1 METTLYQIPISSSRK
16 KEMLKTI
23 DWDDFYAIGKTRT
36 EGRFLQWDI
45 RNKLNFNADIIRK
58 LDNLFPYFDDL
69 YADGEICYS
78 QLEFLNK
85 FKGKKVL
92 LLAGGPSTNDVKWEN
107 LDYDYIVTLNHFF
120 KNERLK
126 NKKVDLAV
134 IGGEV
139 DLQSEDFLSYVSEHN
154 PYLFFEVHSRW
165 YNEID
170 YLKKLYEEYT
180 LMGCFHT
187 RFYGKLGGGNR
198 LLLFMLYLRP
208 EILYFAGL
216 DGPKPMIEQN
226 HAFEGKK
233 NTLPHG
239 VDRNNAANIFE
250 DEYEV
255 FWMYINILSHL
266 NYFDTSLYNLGEG
279 FDYNMSSKYSKKS
292 FPLTE
297 EIKDLIRR

>member
-1 METTLYQIPISSSRK
+1 MFDLN
-16 KEMLKTI
+16 I
-23 DWDDFYAIGKTRT
+23 DTDNSFEFESWSVKS
-36 EGRFLQWDI
+36 LQNI
-45 RNKLNFNADIIRK
+45 
-58 LDNLFPYFDDL
+58 FPYFENL
-69 YADGEICYS
+69 QSNGEICYS
-78 QLEFLNK
+78 NLEFLNK

-120 KNERLK
+120 KNKRLK

-139 DLQSEDFLSYVSEHN
+139 DLQSEQFLSYVSEHN

-233 NTLPHG
+233 NTLPYG
-239 VDRNNAANIFE
+239 TNMDNAQTVFE
-250 DEYEV
+250 DQYKLYWEYI
-255 FWMYINILSHL
+255 MKL
-266 NYFDTSLYNLGEG
+266 NFTTKLYNLGEG

-297 EIKDLIRR
+297 EIKNLIRR